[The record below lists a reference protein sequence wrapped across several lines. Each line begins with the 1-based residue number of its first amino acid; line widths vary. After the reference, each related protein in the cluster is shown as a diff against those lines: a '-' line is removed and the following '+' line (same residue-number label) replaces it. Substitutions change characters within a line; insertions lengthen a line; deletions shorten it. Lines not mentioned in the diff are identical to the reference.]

1 MLIKKTV
8 LGPKAHSRFALHRRT
23 MLRGLAGGATVALAL
38 PLLDAMLD
46 DHGEALAGGGA
57 LPRRM
62 ITWFWGNG
70 VALVDPNNGGGGL
83 RWTPAGQGAGY
94 ELTPQLQPFSNV
106 RDYVS
111 IISGTRV
118 GAANPGRRGHHD
130 GCVLFAGH
138 PFIELPPNGANYAS
152 KFGGPT
158 IDQVAAA
165 AIGGETYLPSAQLA
179 VSKRIIGGEG
189 PTLEFLSHK
198 GPDEP
203 LPQIFDP
210 REAWNQLFGSFV
222 VPDDPS
228 KPHRIASLDA
238 VKADVERL
246 KMRVGTADKM
256 RLDAH
261 LSSIEQIRSQIDA
274 LAPLCEIPA
283 MTQQNND
290 DIDGQEQLAAVN
302 QAMSD
307 LVVMAFTCDVTRII
321 SLQFSGS
328 VGYTVFTDAGATLG
342 HHDMT
347 HDAGMNDMVDA
358 TTIWTMQQLAVLL
371 EGLAGATEGAG
382 NLLDNTV
389 LLASS
394 DAAAGLTHSTDDMP
408 ILVAGKGGGTLTH
421 PGIHYRSPSGEN
433 TSDVLLAILKCLVPD
448 ATEVGSANGYSNTP
462 LSALMA

>member
-1 MLIKKTV
+1 MLIKS
-8 LGPKAHSRFALHRRT
+8 SRFQLHRRT
-23 MLRGLAGGATVALAL
+23 MLRGIAGGATVALAL

-46 DHGEALAGGGA
+46 DHGEALAGGGS

-62 ITWFWGNG
+62 LTWFWGNG
-70 VALVDPNNGGGGL
+70 VALNDPNNGGSGL

-94 ELTPQLQPFSNV
+94 ELTPQLASFANV
-106 RDYVS
+106 KDYVS
-111 IISGTRV
+111 ICSGFRV

-165 AIGGETYLPSAQLA
+165 AIGDQTFLPSVQLA

-189 PTLEFLSHK
+189 PTLQFLSHK

-203 LPQIFDP
+203 LEQIFDP
-210 REAWNQLFGSFV
+210 REAWNQLFGSFT

-228 KPHRIASLDA
+228 KPHRLASLDA
-238 VKADVERL
+238 IKADVERL
-246 KMRVGTADKM
+246 KMRVGAADKT

-261 LSSIEQIRSQIDA
+261 LSSIDQIRSQIDA
-274 LAPLCEIPA
+274 LAPLCEIPP
-283 MTQQNND
+283 MTTQSND
-290 DIDGQEQLAAVN
+290 DVDGQEQLRAVN

-307 LVVMAFTCDVTRII
+307 LIVMAFACDVTRIV
-321 SLQFSGS
+321 SVQFSGS
-328 VGYTVFTDAGATLG
+328 VGYTVFNEAGATLG

-358 TTIWTMQQLAVLL
+358 TTVWTMEQLAVLL
-371 EGLAGATEGAG
+371 EGLMNQTEGGG
-382 NLLDNTV
+382 NLLDSAV

-394 DAAAGLTHSTDDMP
+394 DAASGLTHSTDDMP
-408 ILVAGKGGGTLTH
+408 IIVAGGGGGTLTH

-433 TSDVLLAILKCLVPD
+433 TSDILLAMLKCVVPD

-462 LSALMA
+462 LAPLLA